1 MAWATYKETLADVG
15 WATEGE
21 PPAYVGQAPKW
32 FTHVHT
38 EIFTSAELQNKSG
51 KNRTTN
57 SNYDIH
63 SLMYWEI

>member
-1 MAWATYKETLADVG
+1 MAWATYKEQLADVG

-38 EIFTSAELQNKSG
+38 ESSRVQNFKINQE
-51 KNRTTN
+51 KTEPQTQTMT
-57 SNYDIH
+57 YTV
-63 SLMYWEI
+63 